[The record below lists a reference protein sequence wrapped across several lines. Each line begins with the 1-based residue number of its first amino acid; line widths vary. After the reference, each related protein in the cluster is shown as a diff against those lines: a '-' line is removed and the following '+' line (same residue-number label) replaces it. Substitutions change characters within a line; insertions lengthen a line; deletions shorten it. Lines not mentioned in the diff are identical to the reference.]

1 MAEAALVPELI
12 VSDIEASTRFY
23 VDVLGFGVRHERVEE
38 RFVYLEREGAELMLE
53 QSTGRRFLD
62 GELVQPYGRGMNLQ
76 IAVADVS
83 ALYERV
89 QASGASVL
97 VPIEER
103 WYRRNAELLGVRQF
117 VVRDPDGYLL
127 RFAEDFETKP
137 A

>member
-1 MAEAALVPELI
+1 MAALVPELI

-23 VDVLGFGVRHERVEE
+23 VDVLGFGVRYERVEE
-38 RFVYLEREGAELMLE
+38 RFVYLEREGAQLMLE
-53 QSTGRRFLD
+53 QSTGRQFLD
-62 GELVQPYGRGMNLQ
+62 GELEQPYGRGMNLQ
-76 IAVADVS
+76 IAVADGG

>member
-1 MAEAALVPELI
+1 
-12 VSDIEASTRFY
+12 
-23 VDVLGFGVRHERVEE
+23 
-38 RFVYLEREGAELMLE
+38 
-53 QSTGRRFLD
+53 
-62 GELVQPYGRGMNLQ
+62 MNLQ
-76 IAVADVS
+76 IAVADVG

>member
-1 MAEAALVPELI
+1 MAAALVPELI
-12 VSDIEASTRFY
+12 VSDIEVSTRFY
-23 VDVLGFGVRHERVEE
+23 LDVLGFAVRYERPEE

-53 QSTGRRFLD
+53 QSTGRRFVD
-62 GELVQPYGRGMNLQ
+62 GALEQPYGRGMNLQ
-76 IAVADVS
+76 IAVTDAV

-97 VPIEER
+97 LPLEER
-103 WYRRNAELLGVRQF
+103 WYRRDAELLGVRQF

-127 RFAEDFETKP
+127 RFAEDFATKP

>member
-1 MAEAALVPELI
+1 VAEAALVPELI

-23 VDVLGFGVRHERVEE
+23 VDVLGFGVRYERVEE

-53 QSTGRRFLD
+53 QPTGRSFLD
-62 GELVQPYGRGMNLQ
+62 GELEQPYGRGMNLQ
-76 IAVADVS
+76 IAVADAR

-103 WYRRNAELLGVRQF
+103 WYQRNTELLGVRQF